1 MRFHL
6 ERSAAIVRQIC
17 NEDPQ
22 IALGVKSRLKSLSP
36 DGSEDDVY
44 WVWFSLVRLYPG
56 IADYEYTTCQIR
68 WAWRVVRQSRRR
80 EDTLGA
86 GGPRAAARRCRQ
98 QTLQRLAA
106 ELQRRHSELLRLD
119 VHDYNAH
126 DGTLTFTEGA
136 CRAMIE
142 LSPAA
147 EHAADRWLDVRGRRP
162 GLLFELP
169 SLPEFWEESLSDHPE
184 AAQVAMGQDETRQ
197 VDDEDMLEQFCRD
210 KSPIGCAFVLKN
222 MGDKGG
228 DWSAGLL
235 ERLTQRSGRLAGHVF
250 TKSERRT
257 CLRAFR
263 QLRRRDQGRTYG
275 QSSPAEGT

>member
-22 IALGVKSRLKSLSP
+22 TALRVTSRLMSLSP

-44 WVWFSLVRLYPG
+44 WVWHSLVRLYPSVV
-56 IADYEYTTCQIR
+56 DYGYTTCQIH
-68 WAWRVVRQSRRR
+68 WAWCIVRQNRRR

-98 QTLQRLAA
+98 QTLRRLAA
-106 ELQRRHSELLRLD
+106 ELLPRHTDLLRLD
-119 VHDYNAH
+119 VGDYDSH
-126 DGTLTFTEGA
+126 DGTLTIAEGA
-136 CRAMIE
+136 CRAIIE
-142 LSPAA
+142 LSSAAGMAA
-147 EHAADRWLDVRGRRP
+147 ERWLDVRGRRP

-169 SLPEFWEESLSDHPE
+169 SLPEFREESLSDHPE
-184 AAQVAMGQDETRQ
+184 AAHVATGQDETRQ
-197 VDDEDMLEQFCRD
+197 VDDEDTLEQLCQD
-210 KSPIGCAFVLKN
+210 KSPLACAFVLKN
-222 MGDKGG
+222 MDDKGG

-257 CLRAFR
+257 CLGVFR
-263 QLRRRDQGRTYG
+263 KLRRRNQGRTYG